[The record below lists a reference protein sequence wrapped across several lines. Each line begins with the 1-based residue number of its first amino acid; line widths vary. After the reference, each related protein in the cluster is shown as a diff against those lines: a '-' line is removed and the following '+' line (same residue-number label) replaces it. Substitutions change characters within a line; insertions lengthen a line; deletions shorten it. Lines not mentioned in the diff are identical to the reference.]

1 MPDLSAYSVDQLKAA
16 GRKAHAA
23 GDEANAKMFANE
35 VRLRLAQQAAAT
47 ARASTPTTAGEIT
60 ADIGKATGA
69 GAVRGAAETGQ
80 LMGDVSA
87 FLRELPESI
96 TAKLFPGLT
105 RPRKDT
111 VFAGLGRAMEAT
123 GLMRRPEDVDTRPL
137 PEIASDITGG
147 FSDYEGKTRAAK
159 FGGTVGEFAGGA
171 AVMPVGGGVITGIPA
186 RVGGAIIPGLLSE
199 GAGQMAEGTQYEDL
213 ARLGGALA
221 FPVAQAAAAPFL
233 RRAAIGP
240 AQETVAGQPGAVIRA
255 AAEYLESRGVPVTSG
270 QALGSPTLKSLEGAI
285 EPSMAQRTALTR
297 AALEE
302 AGITGNAL
310 ATPDV
315 LQATHK
321 RLGAIFDKADDAVTL
336 APANDE
342 AARMMSALNEALA
355 DAKIGDVAPG
365 LQGIVDDFVDA
376 SARGTTMNADDVGR
390 LRTDLRRKLRLYASQ
405 NDQINFNL
413 AYSVNEVLD
422 DMIQR
427 QVAAVD
433 PDLVNDLAQARKEYR
448 ALLTIER
455 AVNRSGADAANG
467 IITPNALNS
476 ALRVREGGQYLRGI
490 GTGLA
495 ELGKASAQVLT
506 PAPTVLAGGK
516 RIIGEPGIVQA
527 AREML
532 PRATARYRQEGLL
545 QPATTDILSTM
556 MARSLRQAGGLEA
569 GGLLGD

>member
-1 MPDLSAYSVDQLKAA
+1 MPDLSAYSVDQLKVG
-16 GRKAHAA
+16 GRNALSA
-23 GDEANAKMFANE
+23 GDKAVAKMFARE
-35 VRLRLAQQAAAT
+35 IELRLAQQEAT
-47 ARASTPTTAGEIT
+47 AARDRTPTSAGEI
-60 ADIGKATGA
+60 ASDIVKATAA
-69 GAVRGAAETGQ
+69 GGIRGASEALQMASDLSDFIGSVPDNLAAMLATTLWPKQ
-80 LMGDVSA
+80 
-87 FLRELPESI
+87 
-96 TAKLFPGLT
+96 
-105 RPRKDT
+105 RKDT
-111 VFAGLGRAMEAT
+111 ASADLEGFMPGT
-123 GLMRRPEDVDTRPL
+123 GLMRRPEDVDTRTL
-137 PEIASDITGG
+137 PELASDLTKG
-147 FSDYEGKTRAAK
+147 FSDYEGKTRAAQ

-171 AVMPVGGGVITGIPA
+171 AVTPVGGGLMS
-186 RVGGAIIPGLLSE
+186 RVGGSVIPGLLSE
-199 GAGQMAEGTQYEDL
+199 GAGQMAEGTQYENL
-213 ARLGGALA
+213 ARIGGALA
-221 FPVAQAAAAPFL
+221 FPVAQAATAPFL

-240 AQETVAGQPGAVIRA
+240 AQETVAGQPGATIRA
-255 AAEYLESRGVPVTSG
+255 AAKYLESRGIPVTSG
-270 QALGSPTLKSLEGAI
+270 QALGSPKLKSLEGAI

-297 AALEE
+297 AALKE
-302 AGITGNAL
+302 AGVTRNAL

-315 LQATHK
+315 LQATHS
-321 RLGAIFDKADDAVTL
+321 RLGAIFDKADDAVRL

-342 AARMMSALNEALA
+342 AAKMVGALNEALA

-376 SARGTTMNADDVGR
+376 SARGVIMNADDVGR

-413 AYSVNEVLD
+413 AYSVNDVLD

-433 PDLVNDLAQARKEYR
+433 PDLVDDLARARKEYR

-490 GTGLA
+490 GTDLA
-495 ELGKASAQVLT
+495 DLGKASAQVLT

-516 RIIGEPGIVQA
+516 RIIGEPGVVQA

-545 QPATTDILSTM
+545 QPATTDILGTM
-556 MARSLRQAGGLEA
+556 LARSLRQAGGLEA
-569 GGLLGD
+569 GGLLGVR